1 MRVIGPFTLLAF
13 LAALFFIV
21 YAYNAVAS
29 YMMNTYSQISAV
41 QAQNAMD
48 SALTKLSQSLQLAL
62 MLFAAAAA
70 VTALFLGYKQ
80 VRTS

>member
-1 MRVIGPFTLLAF
+1 M
-13 LAALFFIV
+13 
-21 YAYNAVAS
+21 
-29 YMMNTYSQISAV
+29 YSQISAV

-70 VTALFLGYKQ
+70 VTALLLGYKQ

>member
-1 MRVIGPFTLLAF
+1 MRVLGPFTLLAF

-29 YMMNTYSQISAV
+29 HVMNAYSQINGT
-41 QAQNAMD
+41 QAQSALD
-48 SALTKLSQSLQLAL
+48 STLTKLSQSLQLAL
-62 MLFAAAAA
+62 MLFAAVAV
-70 VTALFLGYKQ
+70 VTALLLGYKQ

>member
-21 YAYNAVAS
+21 YAYNAAAS
-29 YMMNTYSQISAV
+29 YMMNIYSQISAV

-48 SALTKLSQSLQLAL
+48 STLTKLSQSLQLAL
-62 MLFAAAAA
+62 MLFAAAAV
-70 VTALFLGYKQ
+70 VTALLLGYKQ